1 MWIRWGVWSII
12 MDIYDT
18 FQLSRGVKLCSE
30 GSYLIIV
37 IAVWSYTDIQENQAF
52 FEKSMLP
59 YSAIAVLRKGRSG

>member
-18 FQLSRGVKLCSE
+18 LQLSRGVKLCSE

-52 FEKSMLP
+52 F
-59 YSAIAVLRKGRSG
+59 